1 MYRIFVSDDME
12 MLDGVTAALR
22 EQTTQPVEITAE
34 AIEDAD
40 RLARRVTET
49 EPDALVAGGLTPV
62 DAEVLSA
69 ADLDLVAR
77 GGVGYDNVDVAAA
90 RERGVTVTN
99 APDYCS
105 EEVAT
110 HAVSLLVATTRRLGR
125 YDRQTR
131 NGGWDWGAVP
141 APVRLSETT
150 LGCVGFGSIARETAR
165 MADGLV
171 GETLAYDPYVDEETA
186 AAYDAELVDFETVTD
201 EAELLAVFAP
211 LTPETH
217 ELVDATAL
225 DRLPEGATVVNV
237 GRGAVVD
244 DEALAAALGD
254 GPVAAAGL
262 DVLPTEPPVDSPLV
276 GREDVLVT
284 PHAGW
289 YSTAAQRD
297 LVATVADAVGAVADG
312 RRPAERVTVVDAE

>member
-12 MLDGVTAALR
+12 MLDGLTAALR
-22 EQTTQPVEITAE
+22 DRTEQPVEITAE

-40 RLARRVTET
+40 RLASRVAET

-62 DAEVLSA
+62 DAGVLSA
-69 ADLDLVAR
+69 TELDLVAR
-77 GGVGYDNVDVAAA
+77 GGVGYDNVDLDVA

-110 HAVSLLVATTRRLGR
+110 HAVSLLVAATRRLGR

-131 NGGWDWGAVP
+131 SGGWAWKDMP
-141 APVRLSETT
+141 APMRLSETT
-150 LGCVGFGSIARETAR
+150 LGCVGFGSIAREAAT

-186 AAYDAELVDFETVTD
+186 AAYDAELVDFETLTR

-211 LTPETH
+211 LTPETR
-217 ELVDATAL
+217 ELVDAAAL

-244 DEALAAALGD
+244 DEALAAALAD

-289 YSTAAQRD
+289 YSTAAQAD
-297 LVATVADAVGAVADG
+297 LVATVADAVAAVAG
-312 RRPAERVTVVDAE
+312 GGRPAERVTVVDAD

>member
-12 MLDGVTAALR
+12 MLDGLTAALR
-22 EQTTQPVEITAE
+22 DRTDQPVEITAE

-40 RLARRVTET
+40 RLASRVAET

-62 DAEVLSA
+62 DAGVLSA
-69 ADLDLVAR
+69 TELDLVAR
-77 GGVGYDNVDVAAA
+77 GGVGYDNVDLDVA

-110 HAVSLLVATTRRLGR
+110 HAVSLSLATTRRLGR

-131 NGGWDWGAVP
+131 NGGWGWKDAP
-141 APVRLSETT
+141 APMRLSETT
-150 LGCVGFGSIARETAR
+150 LGCVGFGSIARAAAA
-165 MADGLV
+165 MADRLV

-186 AAYDAELVDFETVTD
+186 AAYDTELVDFETLTR

-211 LTPETH
+211 LTPETR
-217 ELVDATAL
+217 ELVDAAAL

-244 DEALAAALGD
+244 DEALAAALDD

-297 LVATVADAVGAVADG
+297 LVGTVADAVATVAGGG
-312 RRPAERVTVVDAE
+312 RPPERVTVVDAD